1 MCRRFPYD
9 PTARSISFQVDILV
23 NNGARGQLGLIR
35 KTSLEVD
42 RAILDLNTVGTIS
55 LTKAILPHMIE
66 RQKGQIVIVS
76 SLSGKSGNN
85 LSLLNILIQKVMKM
99 LPNAKSGSS
108 SNDRHASSH
117 QPYTHSSTHQSFSQ
131 LTFSV
136 PRATSIFPQQMQCK
150 TCIIKK
156 ESYEDEYNNHHW
168 ENNLSQLIL
177 YRNVW
182 KSVLRICL
190 YIQDGGFII

>member
-1 MCRRFPYD
+1 M
-9 PTARSISFQVDILV
+9 V

-66 RQKGQIVIVS
+66 RREGQIVVVS
-76 SLSGKSGNN
+76 SIGGKFGKKI
-85 LSLLNILIQKVMKM
+85 SLQNILTQNVMKM

-108 SNDRHASSH
+108 SNHMLRSSR
-117 QPYTHSSTHQSFSQ
+117 PCTHSSTDHSFPQ

-136 PRATSIFPQQMQCK
+136 PRVHDQRQFSP
-150 TCIIKK
+150 
-156 ESYEDEYNNHHW
+156 NNVRRGSSR
-168 ENNLSQLIL
+168 EIL
-177 YRNVW
+177 
-182 KSVLRICL
+182 
-190 YIQDGGFII
+190 

>member
-1 MCRRFPYD
+1 MCRSFPYD

-66 RQKGQIVIVS
+66 RRKGQIVIVS
-76 SLSGKSGNN
+76 SLSGKSGKN

-108 SNDRHASSH
+108 LQWSTCFISPAMYPFQHWSVILSINLFSPKSNIN
-117 QPYTHSSTHQSFSQ
+117 FSP
-131 LTFSV
+131 TN
-136 PRATSIFPQQMQCK
+136 AM
-150 TCIIKK
+150 
-156 ESYEDEYNNHHW
+156 
-168 ENNLSQLIL
+168 
-177 YRNVW
+177 
-182 KSVLRICL
+182 
-190 YIQDGGFII
+190 